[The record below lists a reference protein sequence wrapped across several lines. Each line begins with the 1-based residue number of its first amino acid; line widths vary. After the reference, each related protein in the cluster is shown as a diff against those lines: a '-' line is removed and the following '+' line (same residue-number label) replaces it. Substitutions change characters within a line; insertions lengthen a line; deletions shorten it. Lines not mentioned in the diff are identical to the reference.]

1 MIVTP
6 EFPEH
11 RLQDPRRQA
20 EWRVYQE
27 IAGSQ
32 APGRALYEMR
42 AGLHAPQLDFGIWLQ
57 DVAHYGLQVKG
68 GETATE
74 GGEWR
79 LHSANGPETIPSPI
93 AQTFDA
99 AIAIRDI
106 IKAQLHR
113 KVFIFP
119 VLCFPDMAPDPIIEA
134 RAAEGHVT
142 VLWGGDDLI
151 GRMKELAKTQ
161 TIHRPPTAERIAQEV
176 ELIQPGMGHPAEAIG
191 PASAPANAD
200 ADAVVELPGGRLV
213 VHVHVH
219 LSRDPLTLG

>member
-68 GETATE
+68 GENATE

-106 IKAQLHR
+106 IKA
-113 KVFIFP
+113 
-119 VLCFPDMAPDPIIEA
+119 
-134 RAAEGHVT
+134 AA
-142 VLWGGDDLI
+142 
-151 GRMKELAKTQ
+151 
-161 TIHRPPTAERIAQEV
+161 
-176 ELIQPGMGHPAEAIG
+176 
-191 PASAPANAD
+191 
-200 ADAVVELPGGRLV
+200 GGRGRGGTRGSDGRAGAL
-213 VHVHVH
+213 
-219 LSRDPLTLG
+219 RPLAALRHRGRPVSESDDQMVAFIRSAWPIATPP

>member
-68 GETATE
+68 GETATA

-93 AQTFDA
+93 AQ
-99 AIAIRDI
+99 
-106 IKAQLHR
+106 
-113 KVFIFP
+113 
-119 VLCFPDMAPDPIIEA
+119 
-134 RAAEGHVT
+134 
-142 VLWGGDDLI
+142 
-151 GRMKELAKTQ
+151 
-161 TIHRPPTAERIAQEV
+161 
-176 ELIQPGMGHPAEAIG
+176 
-191 PASAPANAD
+191 
-200 ADAVVELPGGRLV
+200 
-213 VHVHVH
+213 
-219 LSRDPLTLG
+219 LSRLHHRSGWGDAGTGG